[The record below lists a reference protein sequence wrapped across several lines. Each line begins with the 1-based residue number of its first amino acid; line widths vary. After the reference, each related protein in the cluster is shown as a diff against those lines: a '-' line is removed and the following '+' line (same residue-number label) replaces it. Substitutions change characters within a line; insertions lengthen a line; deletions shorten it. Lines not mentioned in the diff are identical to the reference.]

1 MPDTDAPIYLD
12 YNATT
17 PIHPEVADVMAPL
30 LREGWGNPSSAH
42 EEGRKAKMA
51 LDKAR
56 AQVAS
61 LLGAAPDEIVF
72 TSGGSEADNF
82 AIVGT
87 LDARRD
93 RGRHIVTT
101 SIEHPAILAPLEHL
115 ERMGR
120 ADVTLV
126 GVPANGRAV
135 ASELA
140 AVLRDET
147 VLVTVMHSNNETGAL
162 QPVAEIA
169 DAARAKGAWV
179 HSDAAQSV
187 GKVPVDV
194 KALGVDLLTVVGHK
208 LYGPKGVGAL
218 FIKDGV
224 ELAPLIHGASQER
237 GRRAGTENV
246 LLAAGLGAACALAER
261 DLAQTSARLGA
272 LRDRLEAIIIEGVG
286 DRAVVQGPR
295 DQRLPNTLNICLRG
309 LVGADVLAGAPEL
322 AASTGSA
329 CHEGAV
335 ELSPVLKAMGVD
347 PEVGMGALRLTLG
360 RSTSGDDVD
369 TAGAAIVR
377 AAKALIGG

>member
-1 MPDTDAPIYLD
+1 MPDTDAPLYLD

-30 LREGWGNPSSAH
+30 LREGWGNPSSQH
-42 EEGRKAKMA
+42 VQGRKAKAA

-72 TSGGSEADNF
+72 TSGGSEADNL

-87 LDARRD
+87 LDARRA

-101 SIEHPAILAPLEHL
+101 AIEHPAILKPLAHL
-115 ERMGR
+115 DAMGR
-120 ADVTLV
+120 ADVTVV
-126 GVPANGRAV
+126 GVLSDGRAV
-135 ASELA
+135 AGDFE

-147 VLVTVMHSNNETGAL
+147 VLVTLMHSNNETGAL
-162 QPVAEIA
+162 QPVAEVA
-169 DAARAKGAWV
+169 EAARARGAWV
-179 HSDAAQSV
+179 HTDAAQSV

-194 KALGVDLLTVVGHK
+194 RALGVDLLTVVGHK
-208 LYGPKGVGAL
+208 LYGPKGIGAL
-218 FIKDGV
+218 FVKAGIDLV
-224 ELAPLIHGASQER
+224 PLIHGASQER

-261 DLAQTSARLGA
+261 DLGQMGARLAA
-272 LRDRLEAIIIEGVG
+272 LRDRLEAILVEGLG

-295 DQRLPNTLNICLRG
+295 ELRLPNTLNICIRG
-309 LVGADVLAGAPEL
+309 VAGAEVLAGAPEV

-329 CHEGAV
+329 CHEGTV

-360 RSTSGDDVD
+360 RRTSGSDVD
-369 TAGAAIVR
+369 RAGAALVR
-377 AAKALIGG
+377 AAKALVDG

>member
-1 MPDTDAPIYLD
+1 MPTTDAPLYLD

-42 EEGRKAKMA
+42 EEGRKAKAA

-61 LLGAAPDEIVF
+61 VIGASPNEIVF
-72 TSGGSEADNF
+72 TSGGSEADNL

-101 SIEHPAILAPLEHL
+101 AIEHPAVLAPLVHL
-115 ERMGR
+115 EAMGR
-120 ADVTLV
+120 AEVTVV
-126 GVPANGRAV
+126 GVRADGCAV
-135 ASELA
+135 AGDLA
-140 AVLRDET
+140 AVMREET
-147 VLVTVMHSNNETGAL
+147 VLVSMMHSNNETGAL
-162 QPVAEIA
+162 QPVAEVA
-169 DAARAKGAWV
+169 EAARAAGAWV

-218 FIKDGV
+218 FVRDGID
-224 ELAPLIHGASQER
+224 LTPLIHGASQER

-261 DLAQTSARLGA
+261 ELDQLGTRLGA
-272 LRDRLEAIIIEGVG
+272 LRDRLEAILVEGLG

-295 DQRLPNTLNICLRG
+295 EARLPNTLNICIRG
-309 LVGADVLAGAPEL
+309 VVGADVLAGAPEVL
-322 AASTGSA
+322 ASTGSA
-329 CHEGAV
+329 CHAGAV
-335 ELSPVLKAMGVD
+335 ELSPVLKAMGVA

-360 RSTSGDDVD
+360 RSTGGADVD
-369 TAGAAIVR
+369 RAGAAIVR
-377 AAKALIGG
+377 AAKALLDG